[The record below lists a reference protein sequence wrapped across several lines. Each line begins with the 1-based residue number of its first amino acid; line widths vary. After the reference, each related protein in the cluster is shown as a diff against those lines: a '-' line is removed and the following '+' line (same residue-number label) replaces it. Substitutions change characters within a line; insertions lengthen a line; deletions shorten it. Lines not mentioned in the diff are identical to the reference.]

1 MTPVEEYIRSCP
13 PEHRERLSRL
23 RALILSATPGLEERI
38 SYRMPTFRLK
48 RNVIHFALHTR
59 HVGLYPGA
67 EAMAH
72 FKERLKGF
80 KTSKGAVQLPLSEPL
95 PEELIRDVTRWSA
108 GHQEGGRA

>member
-67 EAMAH
+67 
-72 FKERLKGF
+72 
-80 KTSKGAVQLPLSEPL
+80 VQLPLSEPL